1 MAKMDEAQLLNIL
14 QTKEDDASSYVWGQ
28 LGQERESAMRQYHR
42 LPYGNEEE
50 GWSQIVTSDI
60 QDTVE
65 WILPDLLDVF
75 TSTDKAVVFEPQRPE
90 DVKGAEQATDAVNY
104 VFHKQNNG
112 FMTLYTA
119 FKDALIVR
127 NAALMWR
134 KETKTVVTIEPFSG
148 ASPEMLA
155 MLTMGDADEGMRD
168 DESAEHDY
176 QTQED
181 KPEFEIV
188 ESYSRQV
195 MTPQGVM
202 TVYDG
207 KLKKTEEVTRIKV
220 EAFEPENLL
229 VDRRWT
235 SPLLQDAPYVC
246 RMVEVTLS
254 ELWEMGFEDVTAEEL
269 GGSDGASFS
278 ADHSFRLNKIG
289 QSDAE
294 FAVGRQA
301 ENDAD
306 DPSLTKGWLR
316 IEFVRV
322 DFDGDGVAELRCVYR
337 VSERVLKNDP
347 ISHIP
352 IATTSPVINT
362 HRWDGMS
369 IADAVGDLQLLHTE
383 LMRQSLNSLYL
394 ANNPRT
400 KVLTD
405 ANWSPL
411 ANIDDLLD
419 SRPGGLVRQRDP
431 NAVVEHVTPYVGQ
444 QAMPMLEYLQGMR
457 ENRTGVTRYN
467 QGLDADSLN
476 KTASGIKQIKTAGQQ
491 RIKLIARI
499 FAETLIKPCMQGILK
514 LLTDG
519 GMEKLAFRLRG
530 EFVEYDP
537 NEWRDSYDT
546 TINVG
551 LGTGDRDQQM
561 MYLQQILGQQMTMIQ
576 GGLGN
581 ILVTEKQVYN
591 SLVRM
596 VEAAGYKNTGDFWT
610 NPEQAPKSVEQK
622 KQEQSQSA
630 QAQMQ
635 QQFQMELGK
644 IQAKAQADA
653 QLFQQKL
660 QLELEKERLQGQ
672 IKMEELRANLEL
684 QAANDQRDAEREAI
698 KAQYEARL
706 QEVELELKRYQIDA
720 DNQTRIT
727 VAQINHS
734 QPAFPV

>member
-28 LGQERESAMRQYHR
+28 LGQERETNMRQYHR

-75 TSTDKAVVFEPQRPE
+75 VSTDKAVVFEPSKPQ
-90 DVKGAEQATDAVNY
+90 DVKGAEQATDAVNH

-112 FMTLYTA
+112 FLTLYTA

-127 NAALMWR
+127 NAAIMWR
-134 KETKTVVTIEPFSG
+134 KETKTDIQKTPFR
-148 ASPEMLA
+148 AAPPEVLA
-155 MLTMGDADEGMRD
+155 LMEAEGM
-168 DESAEHDY
+168 
-176 QTQED
+176 
-181 KPEFEIV
+181 KV
-188 ESYSRQV
+188 EVEGKEVV
-195 MTPQGVM
+195 MTPQGPVELA
-202 TVYDG
+202 TGTASVEQKRD
-207 KLKKTEEVTRIKV
+207 VIKV

-235 SPLLQDAPYVC
+235 SPLLQDCPYVC
-246 RMVEVTLS
+246 RMIEVTLS
-254 ELWEMGFEDVTAEEL
+254 DLHEMGYDDVTAEEL

-278 ADHSFRLNKIG
+278 ADASFRLNKIG

-301 ENDAD
+301 NTDPD

-322 DFDGDGVAELRCVYR
+322 DFDGDGTSELRCIYR
-337 VSERVLKNDP
+337 VSDKILKNEP

-352 IATTSPVINT
+352 IATTSPMINT

-369 IADAVGDLQLLHTE
+369 IADVVSDLQLLHTE

-405 ANWSPL
+405 ANWSPM

-419 SRPGGLVRQRDP
+419 SRPGGLIRQRDQ
-431 NAVVEHVTPYVGQ
+431 NAVIEHVTPYVGQ

-476 KTASGIKQIKTAGQQ
+476 KTATGIKQIKTAGQQ

-551 LGTGDRDQQM
+551 LGTGDREQQM
-561 MYLQQILGQQMTMIQ
+561 LYLNQILGQQMTMIQ

-581 ILVTEKQVYN
+581 IIVTEKQVFN
-591 SLVRM
+591 TVSRM

-635 QQFQMELGK
+635 QAMQMEMAK
-644 IQAKAQADA
+644 IQAKAQADMA
-653 QLFQQKL
+653 LFQQKL

-684 QAANDQRDAEREAI
+684 QAANDERDAQREMM

-706 QEVELELKRYQIDA
+706 AEVDRELKRYQIDA

-734 QPAFPV
+734 MPMMPAQV

>member
-1 MAKMDEAQLLNIL
+1 
-14 QTKEDDASSYVWGQ
+14 
-28 LGQERESAMRQYHR
+28 
-42 LPYGNEEE
+42 
-50 GWSQIVTSDI
+50 
-60 QDTVE
+60 
-65 WILPDLLDVF
+65 
-75 TSTDKAVVFEPQRPE
+75 
-90 DVKGAEQATDAVNY
+90 
-104 VFHKQNNG
+104 
-112 FMTLYTA
+112 
-119 FKDALIVR
+119 
-127 NAALMWR
+127 
-134 KETKTVVTIEPFSG
+134 
-148 ASPEMLA
+148 
-155 MLTMGDADEGMRD
+155 
-168 DESAEHDY
+168 
-176 QTQED
+176 
-181 KPEFEIV
+181 
-188 ESYSRQV
+188 
-195 MTPQGVM
+195 
-202 TVYDG
+202 
-207 KLKKTEEVTRIKV
+207 
-220 EAFEPENLL
+220 
-229 VDRRWT
+229 
-235 SPLLQDAPYVC
+235 
-246 RMVEVTLS
+246 
-254 ELWEMGFEDVTAEEL
+254 MGFEDVTAEEL

-278 ADHSFRLNKIG
+278 ADHSFRLKKIG

-294 FAVGRQA
+294 FAVSRQA

-431 NAVVEHVTPYVGQ
+431 NAVIEHVTPYVGQ
-444 QAMPMLEYLQGMR
+444 QAMPLLEYLQGMR

-491 RIKLIARI
+491 RVKLIARI

-519 GMEKLAFRLRG
+519 GMEQLSFRLRG
-530 EFVEYDP
+530 EFVQYDP

-591 SLVRM
+591 SLTRM

-610 NPEQAPKSVEQK
+610 NPEQAPKSVQQK

-630 QAQMQ
+630 QQQMQ

>member
-75 TSTDKAVVFEPQRPE
+75 CSTDKAVVFEPSKPE

-127 NAALMWR
+127 NAAIMWR
-134 KETKTVVTIEPFSG
+134 KETKTDVQKTPFQG
-148 ASPEMLA
+148 ATPDVLA
-155 MLTMGDADEGMRD
+155 MLEAEGYD
-168 DESAEHDY
+168 IDI
-176 QTQED
+176 QGKQV
-181 KPEFEIV
+181 V
-188 ESYSRQV
+188 ESPVGPVEVATGTASI
-195 MTPQGVM
+195 
-202 TVYDG
+202 
-207 KLKKTEEVTRIKV
+207 KKEREVIKV

-254 ELWEMGFEDVTAEEL
+254 ELWEMGYEDVTAEEL

-431 NAVVEHVTPYVGQ
+431 NAVIEHVTPYVGQ

-491 RIKLIARI
+491 RVKLIARI

-519 GMEKLAFRLRG
+519 GMEQLSFRLRG
-530 EFVEYDP
+530 EFVQYDP

-591 SLVRM
+591 SLTRM

-610 NPEQAPKSVEQK
+610 NPEQAPKSVQQK

-630 QAQMQ
+630 QQQMQ

-684 QAANDQRDAEREAI
+684 QAANDDRDAQREAM